1 MFDELG
7 WWVRRVELKDQEGE
21 CECLKGSGG
30 EEEVGLNP
38 LSDVMVFVMVFRL
51 QWVFCGA
58 IAIAVN

>member
-1 MFDELG
+1 MS
-7 WWVRRVELKDQEGE
+7 EG
-21 CECLKGSGG
+21 LGG

-58 IAIAVN
+58 IAIAVNKRQVIQRSL